1 MEQMKAKRGGNELA
15 DKVAACCQAWAAWCR
30 TREFY
35 MKPGGVNLLARLQGQ
50 SPPEKGDPIRTGLP
64 PNARNDPFMQHFN
77 GAVHAC
83 KDMEKYRKC
92 FKAFDHFY
100 NPKNYPNHQ
109 LVKQICVVLGAP
121 KAGCADP
128 GKVKPGDPD
137 WEDLPHR
144 TYYNRVRSFGKAAY
158 ALAPS
163 IQRATESMQAIFAR
177 EIEERYSRPS

>member
-1 MEQMKAKRGGNELA
+1 
-15 DKVAACCQAWAAWCR
+15 
-30 TREFY
+30 